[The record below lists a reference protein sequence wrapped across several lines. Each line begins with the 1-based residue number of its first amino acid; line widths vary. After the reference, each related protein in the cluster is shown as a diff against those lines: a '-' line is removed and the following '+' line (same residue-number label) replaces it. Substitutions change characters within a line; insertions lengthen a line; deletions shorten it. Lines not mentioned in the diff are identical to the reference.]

1 MRGNPE
7 SPAGARIFAG
17 YDPGAF
23 GVGWAAV
30 FLFGFLMTK
39 VPAPAELPGPW
50 WRELPILLHRAGR
63 ELGQNDPLRLGA
75 ATAFFTSFAL
85 PPILIILIALLSS
98 LYPSSMVRV
107 LLLGKVSNLVG
118 APAAG
123 LVSQIVMNVAD
134 PRRSRLVTV
143 VGFAFLL
150 FVATTL
156 FTIIQHSLNQLWQI
170 RPKRGTGTVT
180 QAVGE
185 RARSLGI
192 LLATAG
198 LSLLAFGTD
207 AALGLFAESIRDFD
221 TTLTYM
227 IVRGLN
233 AVIAWLILAAW
244 FGITFRTLS
253 LAKVPWRAVTRGAAL
268 TALLISLG
276 EVVLGQLLVARNL
289 GPVYG
294 PASSL
299 VLVLLFVFYCAMIFY
314 FGAAFTKAYAHRIGL
329 DIRPK
334 KSAVRYRLVN
344 VEEQGD

>member
-1 MRGNPE
+1 
-7 SPAGARIFAG
+7 
-17 YDPGAF
+17 
-23 GVGWAAV
+23 
-30 FLFGFLMTK
+30 MTK
-39 VPAPAELPGPW
+39 VTPPAELPGPW

-63 ELGQNDPLRLGA
+63 ELGANDPLRLGA

-85 PPILIILIALLSS
+85 PPILIILVQLLSS
-98 LYPSSMVRV
+98 LYPSSIVRV
-107 LLLGKVSNLVG
+107 MLLGKISNLVG
-118 APAAG
+118 ASAAG
-123 LVSQIVMNVAD
+123 LVAQIVMNVAD
-134 PRRSRLVTV
+134 PMRSRLVTWA
-143 VGFAFLL
+143 GFAFLV

-156 FTIIQHSLNQLWQI
+156 FTVIQHSLNQLWQI
-170 RPKRGTGTVT
+170 RPKRGTGQFS
-180 QAVGE
+180 QALRE
-185 RARSLGI
+185 RARSAGI
-192 LLATAG
+192 LLVTAG

-207 AALGLFAESIRDFD
+207 AALNLFAESIHDFD
-221 TTLTYM
+221 PTFGYFV
-227 IVRGLN
+227 VRGLN
-233 AVIAWLILAAW
+233 AVVAWLILAAW
-244 FGITFRTLS
+244 FGVTFRTLS

-334 KSAVRYRLVN
+334 KTAVRYRLVN
-344 VEEQGD
+344 VEEEEHE

>member
-1 MRGNPE
+1 
-7 SPAGARIFAG
+7 
-17 YDPGAF
+17 
-23 GVGWAAV
+23 
-30 FLFGFLMTK
+30 MTK
-39 VPAPAELPGPW
+39 LDSPAELPGPW

-98 LYPSSMVRV
+98 LYPSSLVRV
-107 LLLGKVSNLVG
+107 LLLAKVSDLVG
-118 APAAG
+118 SSAAG
-123 LVSQIVMNVAD
+123 LVAQIVMNVAD
-134 PRRSRLVTV
+134 PARSRWVTV
-143 VGFAFLL
+143 AGFIFLL

-170 RPKRGTGTVT
+170 RPKRDAGKVS
-180 QAVGE
+180 QAVRE
-185 RARSLGI
+185 RARSVGI

-221 TTLTYM
+221 STFAYFL
-227 IVRGLN
+227 IRGLN
-233 AVIAWLILAAW
+233 AFIAWLILAAW
-244 FGITFRTLS
+244 FGVTFRTLS

-268 TALLISLG
+268 TAVLISLG
-276 EVVLGQLLVARNL
+276 EVVLGQLLVARDL

-329 DIRPK
+329 DIKPK
-334 KSAVRYRLVN
+334 KTAVRYRLVN
-344 VEEQGD
+344 VEDN

>member
-1 MRGNPE
+1 MIKLGSE
-7 SPAGARIFAG
+7 
-17 YDPGAF
+17 
-23 GVGWAAV
+23 
-30 FLFGFLMTK
+30 
-39 VPAPAELPGPW
+39 AELPGPW
-50 WRELPILLHRAGR
+50 WRELPILLHRAAR

-85 PPILIILIALLSS
+85 PPILIILVQLLSS
-98 LYPSSMVRV
+98 LYPSSLVRMM
-107 LLLGKVSNLVG
+107 LLGKVSNLVG
-118 APAAG
+118 ASAAG

-134 PRRSRLVTV
+134 PMRSRLVTV
-143 VGFAFLL
+143 VGFGFLL

-170 RPKRGTGTVT
+170 RPKRDAGKFS
-180 QAVGE
+180 QAAGE
-185 RARSLGI
+185 RLRSAGL
-192 LLATAG
+192 LLATA
-198 LSLLAFGTD
+198 LLTLLAFGADTG
-207 AALGLFAESIRDFD
+207 LSLFAASISDFD
-221 TTLTYM
+221 ATFAYFV
-227 IVRGLN
+227 VRGLN
-233 AVIAWLILAAW
+233 GLIAWLILAAW
-244 FGITFRTLS
+244 FGVTFRTLS

-268 TALLISLG
+268 TALLIRVG
-276 EVVLGQLLVARNL
+276 ETVLSQLLVARDL

-344 VEEQGD
+344 VEE

>member
-1 MRGNPE
+1 
-7 SPAGARIFAG
+7 
-17 YDPGAF
+17 
-23 GVGWAAV
+23 
-30 FLFGFLMTK
+30 MTK
-39 VPAPAELPGPW
+39 LDFPAELPGPW

-63 ELGQNDPLRLGA
+63 ELGANDPLRLGA

-85 PPILIILIALLSS
+85 PPILIILVQLLSS
-98 LYPSSMVRV
+98 LYPSSIVRV
-107 LLLGKVSNLVG
+107 MLLAKVSNLVG
-118 APAAG
+118 SSAAG

-134 PRRSRLVTV
+134 PRRSRLVTWL
-143 VGFAFLL
+143 GFAFLL

-156 FTIIQHSLNQLWQI
+156 FTVIQHSLNQLWQI
-170 RPKRGTGTVT
+170 RPKRGTGKVS
-180 QAVGE
+180 QAVRE
-185 RARSLGI
+185 RVRSAGI

-207 AALGLFAESIRDFD
+207 AALSLFAESIRDFD
-221 TTLTYM
+221 ATFTYF

-233 AVIAWLILAAW
+233 AIIAWFILAAW
-244 FGITFRTLS
+244 FGVTFRTLS

-276 EVVLGQLLVARNL
+276 EMALGQLLVAQDL

-334 KSAVRYRLVN
+334 QSAVRYRLIN
-344 VEEQGD
+344 VEE